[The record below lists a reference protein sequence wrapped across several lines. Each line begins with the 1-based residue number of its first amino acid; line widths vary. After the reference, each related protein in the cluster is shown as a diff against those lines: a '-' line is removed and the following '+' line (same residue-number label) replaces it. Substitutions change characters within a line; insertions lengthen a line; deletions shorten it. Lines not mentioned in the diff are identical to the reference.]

1 MLVEK
6 ILAAKAAHYKQ
17 RPAHTNS
24 ASELGH
30 PCARYLTYRRLA
42 PELAAL
48 PDALQILRME
58 AGTVAQAKVEADLR
72 EASVQVIE
80 QQRPL
85 SWPAFEITGHLEGKL
100 QVDGAVYPYEIKST
114 ASNWFR
120 RFTSVEDFSRSKYVT
135 HRKWPAQGMLYLLM
149 EAQHETMLYFLVNRD
164 TGQVKELPLTLDY
177 AYGETLLQRAIE
189 VNRHVHAGTLPEPI
203 PYEEG
208 VCGICPFLVPC
219 RPEVTRSPLQMIDFP
234 ELEVKLARRA
244 ELAPLAKEY
253 EHLDGEIKDAVK
265 GQEKIVVG
273 DWLIRSAHVTRKAHE
288 VKASTYWKTTIEH
301 IVTTPQEEP

>member
-1 MLVEK
+1 MLIEK
-6 ILAAKAAHYKQ
+6 ILETKRASYKQ
-17 RPAHTNS
+17 QLAHTNR
-24 ASELGH
+24 ASEIGH
-30 PCARYLTYRRLA
+30 PCSRYLTYRRVS
-42 PELAAL
+42 PQLAAL
-48 PDALQILRME
+48 PDAQQILRME
-58 AGTVAQAKVEADLR
+58 AGVVAERKLENDLR
-72 EASVQVIE
+72 EAGIQVVE

-85 SWPAFEITGHLEGKL
+85 EWKAYELSGTLEGKL
-100 QVDGAVYPYEIKST
+100 LYNGAVHPYEIKST
-114 ASNWFR
+114 ASHWFR
-120 RFTSVEDFSRSKYVT
+120 RFNTVGDFFTSKYVT

-149 EAQHETMLYFLVNRD
+149 EAQHEEMLYFLVNRD

-189 VNRHVHAGTLPEPI
+189 VNRHVKAGTLPERI
-203 PYEEG
+203 EYEEG

-219 RPEVTRSPLQMIDFP
+219 RPEVTREPLAFVDFP
-234 ELEVKLARRA
+234 ELELKLARRA

-273 DWLIRSAHVTRKAHE
+273 DWLLRSAQISRKAHE

>member
-1 MLVEK
+1 V
-6 ILAAKAAHYKQ
+6 
-17 RPAHTNS
+17 
-24 ASELGH
+24 G
-30 PCARYLTYRRLA
+30 
-42 PELAAL
+42 
-48 PDALQILRME
+48 D
-58 AGTVAQAKVEADLR
+58 
-72 EASVQVIE
+72 
-80 QQRPL
+80 
-85 SWPAFEITGHLEGKL
+85 F
-100 QVDGAVYPYEIKST
+100 
-114 ASNWFR
+114 
-120 RFTSVEDFSRSKYVT
+120 FTSKYVT

-149 EAQHETMLYFLVNRD
+149 EAQHEEMLYFLVNRD

-189 VNRHVHAGTLPEPI
+189 VNRHVKAGTLPERI
-203 PYEEG
+203 EYEEG

-219 RPEVTRSPLQMIDFP
+219 RPEVTREPLAFVDFP
-234 ELEVKLARRA
+234 ELELKLARRA

-273 DWLIRSAHVTRKAHE
+273 DWLLRSAQISRKAHE